1 MRPLII
7 DSFAGGGGAS
17 EGIRAAI
24 GRDPD
29 FALNH
34 DAIAL
39 AMHRINHPDTH
50 HIEEDVWNVDARAM
64 CAGRPV
70 GLLWMSPDCKHF
82 SKAKGGKPREKAIRG
97 LAWVGVRWIKS
108 LPKWQRPRLVCLENV
123 EEFQDWGPLLDD
135 GKPCPVQRGATF
147 KSFVQAFEAM
157 GYAVEWRELRACD
170 YGAPTIRK
178 RLFLVARR
186 DGRPI
191 EWPAATHG
199 DPKSEAV
206 RSGALLPWRTAA
218 EIIDWSL
225 PCPSI
230 FETSAEIKAR
240 WGIRANRP
248 LADATMARIA
258 KGTMRYVVNAAR
270 PFLVRVNHGDSRGRR
285 DRGLNEPM
293 PTATHYG
300 GDALVQ
306 PFVTYGQQGGGNRDA
321 GDPLHTLCASPKD
334 QNAIVAPFVTKFNR
348 GATGHAMEQPLAT
361 VTSHHSETHGGGA
374 APLGIVAPVIV
385 NVANSKTTGR
395 GPNAWPVEEPT
406 RTMTQADGQALVA
419 PFLSPRYQEKP
430 GHEPRVR
437 SVEEPTATI
446 IGGDNVP
453 GHLVAPHLMT
463 MRNAEKPH
471 TAADEPAHTVTAE
484 GAGLS
489 LVSGYLVPRYG
500 ERPGQDPRAR
510 AIDEPAP
517 VIVPTGN
524 EGSLAAV
531 HLTRQFGASVGSA
544 AEEPVGTITA
554 GGAGKAG
561 VVAAFLAQ
569 HNTDRDGAIKPGA
582 DVREPMRTVTAS
594 GGQQTVVAA
603 FVAQHTAG
611 SHPGQPAKS
620 IEEPVSTITGK
631 GCQQGVVAAHML
643 NLRGSDRRDGPVDA
657 PAPTVTGGGNHAA
670 AVYAFLAK
678 YYGEGL
684 PSQPADEPLHTVTAK
699 PRHGLVTVTVN
710 GQPYAIVDI
719 GMRMLTPRE
728 RFNAQGFRPDYVI
741 DRGELED
748 GSQIALT
755 LEQQGRACG
764 NSVCPQVAQAIVAAN
779 YREDEMRPRRSAA
792 DMPLFTVAA
801 E

>member
-1 MRPLII
+1 VNAPLVI

-17 EGIRAAI
+17 EGIRAAL

-29 FALNH
+29 YALNH
-34 DAIAL
+34 DGLAL
-39 AMHRINHPDTH
+39 AMHRLNHPATK
-50 HIEEDVWNVDARAM
+50 HIEEDVWNVDAVGL
-64 CAGRPV
+64 CAGRDV

-108 LPKWQRPRLVCLENV
+108 LPKRQRPRVVFLENV
-123 EEFQDWGPLLDD
+123 EEFQDWGPLLED
-135 GKPCPVQRGATF
+135 GRPCPVQRGTTF
-147 KSFVQAFEAM
+147 KQFVAALEAM
-157 GYAVEWRELRACD
+157 GYVVEWRELRACD

-186 DGRPI
+186 DGKPI
-191 EWPAATHG
+191 VWPEPTHG
-199 DPKSEAV
+199 APDSEGV
-206 RSGALLPWRTAA
+206 RAGRLLPWRAAA

-230 FETSAEIKAR
+230 FETSAEIKAKH
-240 WGIRANRP
+240 GIRANRP

-258 KGTMRYVVNAAR
+258 KGTMRYVVNAAK

-285 DRGLNEPM
+285 DRGLDEPM
-293 PTATHYG
+293 PTSTHYS

-321 GDPLHTLCASPKD
+321 SDPLHTICASPKD
-334 QNAIVAPFVTKFNR
+334 QNAIVTPFVTKFNR
-348 GATGHAMEQPLAT
+348 GATGHEIDRPLAT
-361 VTSHHSETHGGGA
+361 VTSHASETHGGGA

-385 NVANSKTTGR
+385 NVANGQTTGR
-395 GPNAWPVEEPT
+395 APNVWPAEDPL
-406 RTMTQADGQALVA
+406 RTVKQAGTHAVVA
-419 PFLSPRYQEKP
+419 PFLALRLQEKP
-430 GHEPRVR
+430 GDEPRTR
-437 SVEEPTATI
+437 AINLPAATI
-446 IGGDNVP
+446 TASDVLP
-453 GHLVAPHLMT
+453 GHLV
-463 MRNAEKPH
+463 
-471 TAADEPAHTVTAE
+471 
-484 GAGLS
+484 GAC
-489 LVSGYLVPRYG
+489 LVPRYG

-510 AIDEPAP
+510 SVEEPAP

-531 HLTRQFGASVGSA
+531 HLTRQFGMSVGSS

-569 HNTDRDGAIKPGA
+569 HNLG
-582 DVREPMRTVTAS
+582 
-594 GGQQTVVAA
+594 VVGHAA
-603 FVAQHTAG
+603 T
-611 SHPGQPAKS
+611 
-620 IEEPVSTITGK
+620 EPVSTISQK
-631 GCQQGVVAAHML
+631 GSQQQVVAAHLL
-643 NLRGSDRRDGPVDA
+643 NLRGSDRRDAPIDR
-657 PAPTVTGGGNHAA
+657 PAPTATSGGNHAA
-670 AVYAFLAK
+670 AVFAFLSK
-678 YYGEGL
+678 WYGTGAFA
-684 PSQPADEPLHTVTAK
+684 QPADDPLHTVRAK
-699 PRHGLVTVTVN
+699 DCCGVVTVMVE

-748 GSQIALT
+748 GSIVPLT
-755 LEQQGRACG
+755 LEQQGRMCG
-764 NSVCPQVAQAIVAAN
+764 NSVCPQMAEALVAAN
-779 YREDEMRPRRSAA
+779 YREADVRVRPAA
-792 DMPLFTVAA
+792 QAVPMPLFAA

>member
-1 MRPLII
+1 MLPLII

-34 DAIAL
+34 DRIAL

-135 GKPCPVQRGATF
+135 GKPCPLQRGATF

-157 GYAVEWRELRACD
+157 GYVVEWRELRACD

-206 RSGALLPWRTAA
+206 RSGALKPWRTAA

-270 PFLVRVNHGDSRGRR
+270 PFLVSVNHGDSRGRR
-285 DRGLNEPM
+285 EYPLDEPLNTMTASRGE
-293 PTATHYG
+293 
-300 GDALVQ
+300 ALVT

-374 APLGIVAPVIV
+374 APLGIVAPHLIRVDQTSGDAARKGVHPADAPVSTI
-385 NVANSKTTGR
+385 TTAG
-395 GPNAWPVEEPT
+395 A
-406 RTMTQADGQALVA
+406 QALV
-419 PFLSPRYQEKP
+419 
-430 GHEPRVR
+430 
-437 SVEEPTATI
+437 
-446 IGGDNVP
+446 
-453 GHLVAPHLMT
+453 
-463 MRNAEKPH
+463 
-471 TAADEPAHTVTAE
+471 
-484 GAGLS
+484 
-489 LVSGYLVPRYG
+489 SGFLVPRYG
-500 ERPGQDPRAR
+500 ERPPRFACEACGETFADPHAAGVGGLAPAECPRCGEEARIVQRLGQDPRAR

-569 HNTDRDGAIKPGA
+569 HNLG
-582 DVREPMRTVTAS
+582 
-594 GGQQTVVAA
+594 VVGHAA
-603 FVAQHTAG
+603 T
-611 SHPGQPAKS
+611 
-620 IEEPVSTITGK
+620 EPVSTISQK
-631 GCQQGVVAAHML
+631 GSQQQVVAAHML

-657 PAPTVTGGGNHAA
+657 PAPTITGGGNHAA
-670 AVYAFLAK
+670 AVYAFLSK

-684 PSQPADEPLHTVTAK
+684 PSQPVDEPLHTVTAK

-741 DRGELED
+741 DRGQLED

-764 NSVCPQVAQAIVAAN
+764 NSVCPQVAEAIVAAN
-779 YREDEMRPRRSAA
+779 YREDEMRPRRSVAA
-792 DMPLFTVAA
+792 EPMPLFAA

>member
-1 MRPLII
+1 MPEADSRTSPAEGARLHDGEGRLTRPLII

-34 DAIAL
+34 DRIAL

-108 LPKWQRPRLVCLENV
+108 LPKWQRPICVFLENV

-135 GKPCPVQRGATF
+135 GKPCPLQRGATF

-186 DGRPI
+186 DGLPI
-191 EWPAATHG
+191 AWPAPTHA
-199 DPKSEAV
+199 PLSVSEDGIVTAWV
-206 RSGALLPWRTAA
+206 KGHGLTLADLQNMKPWRTAA
-218 EIIDWSL
+218 ECIDWSL

-285 DRGLNEPM
+285 DRGLDEPM
-293 PTATHYG
+293 PTATHYS

-321 GDPLHTLCASPKD
+321 GGPLHTLCASPKD
-334 QNAIVAPFVTKFNR
+334 QNAIVAPF
-348 GATGHAMEQPLAT
+348 LA
-361 VTSHHSETHGGGA
+361 
-374 APLGIVAPVIV
+374 
-385 NVANSKTTGR
+385 
-395 GPNAWPVEEPT
+395 
-406 RTMTQADGQALVA
+406 
-419 PFLSPRYQEKP
+419 PRYQEKP

-453 GHLVAPHLMT
+453 GHLV
-463 MRNAEKPH
+463 
-471 TAADEPAHTVTAE
+471 
-484 GAGLS
+484 GAC
-489 LVSGYLVPRYG
+489 LVPRYG

-531 HLTRQFGASVGSA
+531 SMIRHFGASVGSA

-569 HNTDRDGAIKPGA
+569 HNTERNGAAK
-582 DVREPMRTVTAS
+582 
-594 GGQQTVVAA
+594 
-603 FVAQHTAG
+603 AG
-611 SHPGQPAKS
+611 SDAR
-620 IEEPVSTITGK
+620 EPVSTITSG
-631 GCQQGVVAAHML
+631 GGHQTVVAAHML
-643 NLRGSDRRDGPVDA
+643 NLRGSDRRDAPADA

-699 PRHGLVTVTVN
+699 PRHGLVTVTVD

-741 DRGELED
+741 DRGEFED
-748 GSQIALT
+748 GTVVPLT

-764 NSVCPQVAQAIVAAN
+764 NSVVPQIAEALVRAN
-779 YREDEMRPRRSAA
+779 YDESRAARPATARASAPL
-792 DMPLFTVAA
+792 PLFAA

>member
-34 DAIAL
+34 DRIAL

-157 GYAVEWRELRACD
+157 GYVVEWRELRACD

-191 EWPAATHG
+191 EWPAPTHG

-258 KGTMRYVVNAAR
+258 KGTMRYVVNAVR
-270 PFLVRVNHGDSRGRR
+270 PFLVSVNHGDSRGRR
-285 DRGLNEPM
+285 EYPLNEPLNTM
-293 PTATHYG
+293 TASRG
-300 GDALVQ
+300 EALVT

-374 APLGIVAPVIV
+374 APLGIVAPHLIRVDQTSGDAARKGVHPADAPVSTI
-385 NVANSKTTGR
+385 TTAG
-395 GPNAWPVEEPT
+395 A
-406 RTMTQADGQALVA
+406 QA
-419 PFLSPRYQEKP
+419 
-430 GHEPRVR
+430 
-437 SVEEPTATI
+437 
-446 IGGDNVP
+446 
-453 GHLVAPHLMT
+453 
-463 MRNAEKPH
+463 
-471 TAADEPAHTVTAE
+471 
-484 GAGLS
+484 

-569 HNTDRDGAIKPGA
+569 HNTERNGAAK
-582 DVREPMRTVTAS
+582 
-594 GGQQTVVAA
+594 
-603 FVAQHTAG
+603 AG
-611 SHPGQPAKS
+611 SDAR
-620 IEEPVSTITGK
+620 EPVSTITSG
-631 GCQQGVVAAHML
+631 GGHQTVVAAHML
-643 NLRGSDRRDGPVDA
+643 NLRGSDRRDAAIDA

-670 AVYAFLAK
+670 AVYAFLSK

-728 RFNAQGFRPDYVI
+728 RFNAQGFRADYVI

-779 YREDEMRPRRSAA
+779 YREGEMRPRRSAA
-792 DMPLFTVAA
+792 ASDMPLFPLAAA